1 MSQGYA
7 GEPGPVA
14 SRREVDQATTVR
26 AQRGWWDLEAREYHA
41 DHGSFLGDAG
51 FVWGPEGW
59 TEAEL
64 NLLGTRAGD
73 RVLEIGGGA
82 GQCAR
87 WLQAERGVQV
97 VSTDLSHSLPYE
109 VARAKPLG
117 TLARVVAMI
126 EPFKAAPATVNAAS

>member
-73 RVLEIGGGA
+73 QVLEIGGGA
-82 GQCAR
+82 GFADQFEAIEAAQEAFGHVEG
-87 WLQAERGVQV
+87 LALVVQADPDEQ
-97 VSTDLSHSLPYE
+97 TPE
-109 VARAKPLG
+109 G
-117 TLARVVAMI
+117 T
-126 EPFKAAPATVNAAS
+126 